1 MEDLLLKVQKL
12 LIHLLYK
19 QIRIISTFKRNIMC
33 FVIIHFIITRMFT
46 SIDNIYIYFF
56 ISNIIWKI
64 NKFACISFI
73 IYTTLV
79 QLSFLQKY
87 ALLISG

>member
-46 SIDNIYIYFF
+46 SIDNIYIFLLF
-56 ISNIIWKI
+56 P
-64 NKFACISFI
+64 ISFGKLI
-73 IYTTLV
+73 NLLVYPSLYTLH
-79 QLSFLQKY
+79 
-87 ALLISG
+87 

>member
-1 MEDLLLKVQKL
+1 MDDLLLKVQKL

-46 SIDNIYIYFF
+46 SIDNIYIFLLF
-56 ISNIIWKI
+56 P
-64 NKFACISFI
+64 ISFGKLI
-73 IYTTLV
+73 NLLVYPSLYTLH
-79 QLSFLQKY
+79 
-87 ALLISG
+87 